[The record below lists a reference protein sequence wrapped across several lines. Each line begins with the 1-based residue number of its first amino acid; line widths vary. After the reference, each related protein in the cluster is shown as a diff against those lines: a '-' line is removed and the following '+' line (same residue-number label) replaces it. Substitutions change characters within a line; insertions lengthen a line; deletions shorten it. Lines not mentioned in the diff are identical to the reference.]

1 MLAVTSAN
9 AALVEGLY
17 EAKVVIENQSIS
29 SQRKAVRKAL
39 QDVLVKV
46 SGNRE
51 LLGHEQI
58 RAKVSKAQDFL
69 RSYRFETTD
78 GKLLY
83 LADFDQ
89 QSVKKMILDAG
100 FPIWDSRRPDS
111 LIWLAI
117 EEEDNKQRQILSEFS
132 SSPLIE
138 VATQI
143 ADTRGIPISF
153 PIMDLTDRQS
163 LRLFDVWGQFSSVI
177 KQASKR
183 YGVDYVLS
191 ARIYKHVF
199 LPTFEEPDLDYEYAS
214 SWVVDYL
221 LIHKDTVVSD
231 TLLGD
236 SPEDL
241 TQQLVTMLAD
251 LLANRYAIDFSGLD
265 GDDSH
270 VNIVITNIE
279 NLTQYVEVYNFLTS
293 LSVVSKANLINQNGQ
308 SATFSLDL
316 LGDTQDLLN
325 ALRLDNKI
333 RPTIDE
339 FGQENQNLHYLWVP

>member
-1 MLAVTSAN
+1 MSPAD

-17 EAKVVIENQSIS
+17 EAKVSIENQSIA
-29 SQRKAVRKAL
+29 SQRRAVRTAL
-39 QDVLVKV
+39 QNVLVKV
-46 SGNRE
+46 SGNQE

-58 RAKVSKAQDFL
+58 RANVRKAQDYL
-69 RSYRFETTD
+69 RSYRFETAE
-78 GKLLY
+78 GQLLY

-117 EEEDNKQRQILSEFS
+117 EDEITKQRQILSEFS

-138 VATQI
+138 EAKQVAEK
-143 ADTRGIPISF
+143 RGIPISF
-153 PIMDLTDRQS
+153 PILDLTDRQS
-163 LRLFDVWGQFSSVI
+163 LRLFDIWGQFGNVI
-177 KQASKR
+177 NAGSQR

-199 LPTFEEPDLDYEYAS
+199 IPTFQEPDLDYEYVS
-214 SWVVDYL
+214 SWVADYL
-221 LIHKDTVVSD
+221 LIHKDTVVSE
-231 TLLGD
+231 TLLAD
-236 SPEDL
+236 SPEL
-241 TQQLVTMLAD
+241 LSQQLVTMLAD
-251 LLANRYAIDFSGLD
+251 LLANRYAIDFSGLQS
-265 GDDSH
+265 DDSH
-270 VNIVITNIE
+270 VDIVITNIQ

-293 LSVVSKANLINQNGQ
+293 LSVVAKANLINQNGQ
-308 SATFSLDL
+308 NATFSLDL

-339 FGQENQNLHYLWVP
+339 FGQEKQNLHYLWVP